1 MKDSR
6 IGESL
11 WFSWDGDGYR
21 PENAEA
27 AIYYTEGHVDL
38 DNEIVKKALASSL
51 QRDGLVHSLNLG
63 FSAVEAA
70 DFSYLYIGILDSEM
84 HPAIC
89 EESGETEYGDLL
101 DSVVEATLV
110 EVITE

>member
-11 WFSWDGDGYR
+11 WFSWEGDGYH
-21 PENAEA
+21 PSSDEA
-27 AIYYTEGHVDL
+27 MVYYTEGHVDL
-38 DNEIVKKALASSL
+38 DNDIVKKALASSL

-84 HPAIC
+84 FPSIC
-89 EESGETEYGDLL
+89 KESGETEYGDLL

>member
-11 WFSWDGDGYR
+11 WFPWDGDGYR
-21 PENAEA
+21 PDSVDA
-27 AIYYTEGHVDL
+27 AVYYTEGHVDL
-38 DNEIVKKALASSL
+38 ENDIVKKALASSL
-51 QRDGLVHSLNLG
+51 QRDGLVSSLNRA
-63 FSAVEAA
+63 FSAVESA
-70 DFSYLYIGILDSEM
+70 DFSYLYVGILDGEM

>member
-11 WFSWDGDGYR
+11 WFSWEGDGYR
-21 PENAEA
+21 PEKMEA

-63 FSAVEAA
+63 FSVVEAA
-70 DFSYLYIGILDSEM
+70 DFSHLYIGILDNEM